1 MNRSKRTA
9 KFKTEVVLELLRGT
23 AIEELCRKYALS
35 VSEVNSWRDMF
46 ITNGCDGFKR
56 KPDQSKL
63 SRAER
68 KIGQLEMEF
77 LGLRMSYAF
86 VRSPQC
92 NGCIERFNRT
102 IEEEVLSVNT
112 FETIQEAEKAIASFI
127 ESYNNTWIVHRLNL
141 QSPIAF
147 RKKYEKRVILV

>member
-9 KFKTEVVLELLRGT
+9 KFKTEVVLELLRGI

-68 KIGQLEMEF
+68 KIGQLEME
-77 LGLRMSYAF
+77 LELIKKKNIIVRGL
-86 VRSPQC
+86 
-92 NGCIERFNRT
+92 NRPSLRNC
-102 IEEEVLSVNT
+102 E
-112 FETIQEAEKAIASFI
+112 
-127 ESYNNTWIVHRLNL
+127 
-141 QSPIAF
+141 P
-147 RKKYEKRVILV
+147 